1 MKILIADDDQISRM
15 ITKAAVEQSGHECI
29 VAVDGDSAWQ
39 LYKEHSPEAVVTD
52 LMMPGLNGLDL
63 CRAIRAVDEDSYTYV
78 ILVTSHGSRKD
89 VLAGMEAG
97 ADDYVTKPLDPFSLH
112 IRLLAAQRITSL
124 HADLAR
130 YRSALSEQAR
140 TDPLTKL
147 HNRLKLAEDLG
158 TLHGGSMTV
167 YHYCLAM
174 VDVDNFKSYND
185 IYGHQAGDAALV
197 AIASTLAGQVRKSD
211 GVYRFGGEEFLLV
224 LRDQE
229 ASDARIVMERVRQA
243 VQSLRIEHS
252 GDPDGVLTISAGVSA
267 FTEGHRAGTEQLLR
281 EADLALYAAKA
292 SGRNRVSL
300 ADALRSE

>member
-1 MKILIADDDQISRM
+1 VKILIADDDQISRM

-63 CRAIRAVDEDSYTYV
+63 CRAIRAAEEDRYTYV

-158 TLHGGSMTV
+158 ALHSGGVTG
-167 YHYCLAM
+167 HNYCLAM

-197 AIASTLAGQVRKSD
+197 AIASTLASEVRKSD
-211 GVYRFGGEEFLLV
+211 AVYRFGGEEFLLV

-229 ASDARIVMERVRQA
+229 APGARMVMERVRSA

-252 GDPDGVLTISAGVSA
+252 GDPDGVLTISAGISA
-267 FTEGHRAGTEQLLR
+267 YTEGRRAGTEQLLR

>member
-1 MKILIADDDQISRM
+1 MKVLIADDDQISRM

-39 LYKEHSPEAVVTD
+39 LYQDHSPEAVVTD

-63 CRAIRAVDEDSYTYV
+63 CRAIREAEEDTYTYI

-130 YRSALSEQAR
+130 YRSALTEQAR

-147 HNRLKLAEDLG
+147 NNRLKLTEDLG
-158 TLHGGSMTV
+158 QLRSREDHD
-167 YHYCLAM
+167 YCLAM

-197 AIASTLAGQVRKSD
+197 AIATTLAREVRKAD
-211 GVYRFGGEEFLLV
+211 AVYRFGGEEFLLV
-224 LRDQE
+224 LRDE
-229 ASDARIVMERVRQA
+229 SVLGARTVMERVRSA
-243 VQSLRIEHS
+243 VHDLRIEHS

-267 FTEGHRAGTEQLLR
+267 FTDGHRAGTEQLLR

-292 SGRNRVSL
+292 SGRNRVTL
-300 ADALRSE
+300 ASALRSE

>member
-1 MKILIADDDQISRM
+1 MKVLIADDDQISRM

-29 VAVDGDSAWQ
+29 VAEDGDSAWQ
-39 LYKEHSPEAVVTD
+39 LYQEHSPEAVVTD

-63 CRAIRAVDEDSYTYV
+63 CRAIRASEEDSYTYI

-130 YRSALSEQAR
+130 YRSALTEQAR

-147 HNRLKLAEDLG
+147 HNRLKLTEDLG
-158 TLHGGSMTV
+158 LLHSLDD
-167 YHYCLAM
+167 HDYCLAM

-197 AIASTLAGQVRKSD
+197 AIATTLAREVRKAD
-211 GVYRFGGEEFLLV
+211 AVYRFGGEEFLLV
-224 LRDQE
+224 LQDQSPATA
-229 ASDARIVMERVRQA
+229 ASVMERVRSA
-243 VQSLRIEHS
+243 VHDLRIAHS

-267 FTEGHRAGTEQLLR
+267 FTDGHRAGSEQLLR

-292 SGRNRVSL
+292 SGRNRVTL
-300 ADALRSE
+300 ADALAG

>member
-1 MKILIADDDQISRM
+1 MKVLIADDDQISRM

-39 LYKEHSPEAVVTD
+39 LFKAHSPEAVVTD
-52 LMMPGLNGLDL
+52 LMMPGLSGLDL
-63 CRAIRAVDEDSYTYV
+63 CRAIRASEEDSYTYV

-97 ADDYVTKPLDPFSLH
+97 ADDYVTKPLDPFNLH

-124 HADLAR
+124 HSDLAR
-130 YRSALSEQAR
+130 YRSALTEQAR

-147 HNRLKLAEDLG
+147 HNRLKLTEDLG
-158 TLHGGSMTV
+158 NLHSRAD
-167 YHYCLAM
+167 HNYCLAM

-197 AIASTLAGQVRKSD
+197 AIAATLASEVRNSD
-211 GVYRFGGEEFLLV
+211 AVYRFGGEEFLLV
-224 LRDQE
+224 LDGHSAAGAE
-229 ASDARIVMERVRQA
+229 IVMERVRSA
-243 VQSLRIEHS
+243 VHGLKIEHS

-267 FTEGHRAGTEQLLR
+267 LTDAHRSGTEQLLR

-292 SGRNRVSL
+292 AGRNRVTL
-300 ADALRSE
+300 ASALPHGPE

>member
-63 CRAIRAVDEDSYTYV
+63 CRAIRAAEEDSYTYV

-130 YRSALSEQAR
+130 YRSALTEQAR

-158 TLHGGSMTV
+158 TLDRD
-167 YHYCLAM
+167 YCLAM

-185 IYGHQAGDAALV
+185 IYGHQAGDAALI
-197 AIASTLAGQVRKSD
+197 AIASTLAGEVRKSD

-224 LRDQE
+224 LRDQQ
-229 ASDARIVMERVRQA
+229 ADGARLVMERVRSA
-243 VQSLRIEHS
+243 VQDLRIEHS
-252 GDPDGVLTISAGVSA
+252 GDPDGVLTISAGISA
-267 FTEGHRAGTEQLLR
+267 FTDGHRAGTEQLLR

-300 ADALRSE
+300 AGALRSE